1 MYKEKYKDLEI
12 FLLCYKRED
21 MDLIESYY
29 DPVLQIYYLYFNAY
43 KAYLSWKNNFEDI
56 NFDKNKAKKILTFI
70 ANKYLLYLLENKMY
84 STKEDMLKIEKDYN
98 STKCNFKH
106 LYSV

>member
-70 ANKYLLYLLENKMY
+70 A
-84 STKEDMLKIEKDYN
+84 KEDMLKIEKDYN